1 MAGLGDHNKVI
12 TGTKAARDDLTNAT
26 GKPDFPWLITEF
38 GVSTTGRA
46 CRRLFSLG
54 CVFTPAWLCFRTY
67 TAGTTTSSWR
77 IVKSATVEMTRAP
90 PRDFCLCRYGF

>member
-1 MAGLGDHNKVI
+1 MAGLGDHSKVI

-46 CRRLFSLG
+46 CRRLFSPG
-54 CVFTPAWLCFRTY
+54 CGADTVPLLCDRQ
-67 TAGTTTSSWR
+67 TAGKGSVRRVRGSRLR
-77 IVKSATVEMTRAP
+77 IMT
-90 PRDFCLCRYGF
+90 